1 MIPAI
6 LIGVIV
12 VAAFYL
18 ADALMHLAF
27 DDDSDPQSE

>member
-6 LIGVIV
+6 LIAVIV
-12 VAAFYL
+12 VSVFYL

-27 DDDSDPQSE
+27 DDESQSE